1 MASDRHARLV
11 RFVTAEAGEYF
22 RTGVRYTSF
31 GWEVLY
37 RRDDLPDQRLKERN
51 QAIVD
56 RVRDY
61 EPLRE
66 EGSPFGDARA
76 SIELYEDGVLIHLR
90 EAEQSGVVLAFEV
103 DIAQNLAGFVVKC
116 RQTLQSS

>member
-1 MASDRHARLV
+1 MAGDRHARLV
-11 RFVTAEAGEYF
+11 RLVNAEAGDYF

-37 RRDDLPDQRLKERN
+37 RRDDLPDQRLRERN

-56 RVRDY
+56 CARDH

-66 EGSPFGDARA
+66 QDSPFGDVRA
-76 SIELYEDGVLIHLR
+76 SVELYEDGVLIHLR
-90 EAEQSGVVLAFEV
+90 EGAQNGVVLAFEV
-103 DIAQNLAGFVVKC
+103 DIAKNLAGFVVKC
-116 RQTLQSS
+116 QQTLQS